1 VLVATIVELNQM
13 LLGEQAVSSGISKFR
28 KIASYN
34 GSPLHT
40 QAFKFKVKAA

>member
-1 VLVATIVELNQM
+1 M
-13 LLGEQAVSSGISKFR
+13 LCSDLASSGISKFR

-40 QAFKFKVKAA
+40 QAIPWSCATARIAAARAWPERA